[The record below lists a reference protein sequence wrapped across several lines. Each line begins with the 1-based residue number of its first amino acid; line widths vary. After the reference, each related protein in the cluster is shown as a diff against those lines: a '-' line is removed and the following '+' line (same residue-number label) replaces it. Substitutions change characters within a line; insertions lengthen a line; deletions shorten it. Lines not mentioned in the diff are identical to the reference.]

1 MFNRFE
7 LFSQKAQN
15 AFGEYKTFI
24 IFAAPSGKY
33 GKGKMV
39 RCLSGRKE
47 RFAKP
52 SYGLNCTEGSN
63 PSLTASF
70 KRMGASLSFFILKV
84 NSENS
89 LPQ

>member
-1 MFNRFE
+1 MGRRAHHDNI
-7 LFSQKAQN
+7 KAN
-15 AFGEYKTFI
+15 KTAGYFFLKKGEMLFGEYKSLI
-24 IFAAPSGKY
+24 IFAAPSGE
-33 GKGKMV
+33 MV

-70 KRMGASLSFFILKV
+70 KALLSSLTAGPFCL
-84 NSENS
+84 
-89 LPQ
+89 